1 MAFGIAGAQWRS
13 VEIPRVPPK
22 PLLMPLTANYR
33 RTPVLQVGADV
44 YCDSQNIAR
53 ALGELGYEETLF
65 PNQCHGASLAM
76 ASWSENVLFDL
87 GVRVVITSVIDEAP
101 ADFIADRGSLY
112 FDPGWTADGMKAAL
126 PSNIL
131 QLQANLAVAD
141 QALAATGYAVGTR
154 PSYADAALGYIAW
167 FVRGRWAG
175 GAEMLE
181 PFKNLIRLERELEEK
196 GEGTPTDLSGEDA
209 LAIANAATPT
219 SPTGVTA
226 GYDNGLEQGQK
237 VMVRPR
243 GQTAD
248 PDVFGT
254 LRYLDNTRVSI
265 DHRSEETGDVA
276 VHFPIAGYMVSA
288 V

>member
-1 MAFGIAGAQWRS
+1 MAFGIIGANWRS

-53 ALGELGYEETLF
+53 ALGELGHDETLF
-65 PNQCHGASLAM
+65 PAQCHGASMAL
-76 ASWSENVLFDL
+76 ASWAENVLFDL

-101 ADFIADRGSLY
+101 PEFVADRGSLY
-112 FDPGWTADGMKAAL
+112 FDPGWTVESMKAAL

-131 QLQANLAVAD
+131 QLQANLAIAD
-141 QALAATGYAVGTR
+141 AALETTGYAVGDS

-167 FVRGRWAG
+167 FVRGRWSG
-175 GAEMLE
+175 GADMLA
-181 PFKNLIRLERELEEK
+181 PFGNLVRLERELETK
-196 GEGTPTDLSGEDA
+196 GQGTATDLSGEDA
-209 LAIANAATPT
+209 LAIAKAAAPA
-219 SPTGVTA
+219 SPTGVMSA
-226 GYDNGLEQGQK
+226 YDGGLQMGQR
-237 VMVRPR
+237 VMIRPR

-254 LRYLDNTRVSI
+254 LRYIDDTRVSI
-265 DHRSEETGDVA
+265 NHSSEETGDVA
-276 VHFPIAGYMVSA
+276 VHFPVAGYVITA